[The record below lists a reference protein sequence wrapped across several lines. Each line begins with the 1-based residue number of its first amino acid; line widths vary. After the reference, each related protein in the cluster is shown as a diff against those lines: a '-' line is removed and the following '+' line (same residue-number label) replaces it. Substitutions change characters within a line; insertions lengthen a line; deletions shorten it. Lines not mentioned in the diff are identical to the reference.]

1 MADNPF
7 QSALN
12 PRSQG
17 AGLWDLRMMS
27 AANRMETPFERGM
40 RGPGHGGVSGN
51 PMFSAMAGM
60 ANEPD
65 YSQFTYDPVMRQRAI
80 AAGVSPLEAN
90 QVQQNVLLPNSGF
103 FGRHPNLSRA
113 LEGGLFAAAAT
124 PSSGG
129 VASAGENISHAIEG
143 MIGGERMRQGLYR
156 QQFARPFEA
165 AGALEQLNDMKQRRD
180 LQSMEIEHMRAENQK
195 LGRPD
200 HDMRPMGNAG
210 PQDKFIPIINNTTG
224 QMENQPNPNYD
235 PALVQQM
242 HRQAG
247 AGTDFDR
254 WVDMRNSERK
264 QAGKPPL
271 NSSEIIQA
279 RGQWGSAAAGPSTTA
294 RGNAEAP
301 FKAGA
306 ARENWI
312 KQQVGKPGP
321 IWMSAGVSPG
331 DKDAAQKLGKFYDE
345 NIAPS
350 TPEGGGGLQ
359 PGAVQDG
366 YIYQGGDPA
375 SQGSWKKQ

>member
-1 MADNPF
+1 
-7 QSALN
+7 
-12 PRSQG
+12 
-17 AGLWDLRMMS
+17 MMS

-165 AGALEQLNDMKQRRD
+165 AGALEQLTDMKQRRD
-180 LQSMEIEHMRAENQK
+180 LQAMEIEHMRAENQK

-264 QAGKPPL
+264 QAGKAPL

-279 RGQWGSAAAGPSTTA
+279 RGQWGAAAAGPSQ
-294 RGNAEAP
+294 
-301 FKAGA
+301 A
-306 ARENWI
+306 ARN
-312 KQQVGKPGP
+312 QVNAPKIAAAGREKFVKDNQEKPGA
-321 IWMSAGVSPG
+321 IWALADIHPG
-331 DKDAAQKLGKFYDE
+331 DNNIGDKLGKYYDT
-345 NIAPS
+345 NIAPYANA
-350 TPEGGGGLQ
+350 PEGGGGLQ

-366 YIYQGGDPA
+366 YVYQGGDPA
-375 SQGSWKKQ
+375 NQGSWKKQ